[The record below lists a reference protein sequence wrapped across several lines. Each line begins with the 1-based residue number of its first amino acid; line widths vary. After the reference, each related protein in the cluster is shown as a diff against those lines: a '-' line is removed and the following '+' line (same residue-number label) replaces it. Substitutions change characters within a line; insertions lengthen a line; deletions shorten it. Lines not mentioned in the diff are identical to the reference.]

1 MTTSNANV
9 FPVKHKTSTNTNTK
23 VEIVIKFKFKT
34 NVKKFVNDF
43 DKIGPSGE
51 IGRSGEIVI
60 RFCNHF
66 DEIVIR
72 FKRFKNKIGRSGEI
86 VIRFCNHFDEIV
98 IRFKR
103 FKNKIGRS
111 GKIVI
116 RFCNHFDELVIRFKT
131 EHDRGHEQAEMV
143 RLRLQLR
150 LNMIADTN
158 KLLKPFCK
166 GENDFVKSSAAA
178 AALSK
183 HGGGG
188 AP

>member
-1 MTTSNANV
+1 MRLL
-9 FPVKHKTSTNTNTK
+9 
-23 VEIVIKFKFKT
+23 KFKFKFLT
-34 NVKKFVNDF
+34 RNANANKPLEDELVNIFINHSVNDIDDINDKNVFVNHF
-43 DKIGPSGE
+43 ANE
-51 IGRSGEIVI
+51 IG
-60 RFCNHF
+60 H
-66 DEIVIR
+66 
-72 FKRFKNKIGRSGEI
+72 SGEI

>member
-51 IGRSGEIVI
+51 
-60 RFCNHF
+60 
-66 DEIVIR
+66 
-72 FKRFKNKIGRSGEI
+72 IGRSGEI